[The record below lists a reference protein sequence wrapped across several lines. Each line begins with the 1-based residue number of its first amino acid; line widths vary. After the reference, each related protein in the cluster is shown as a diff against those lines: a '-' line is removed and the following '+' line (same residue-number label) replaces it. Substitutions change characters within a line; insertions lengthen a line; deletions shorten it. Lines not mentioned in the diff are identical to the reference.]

1 MKSEASAVAR
11 GSLDSA
17 TLGYSQQTMNL
28 GVRTKEGQRYLRGEI
43 LQVAHVTV
51 RKRVEK
57 NVISSLERKG

>member
-1 MKSEASAVAR
+1 M
-11 GSLDSA
+11 
-17 TLGYSQQTMNL
+17 GYSQQTMNL